1 MATDSTLIKLILL
14 YAMDKMDVA
23 LEEDVLTDLCTSD
36 HDWMNYMDCKDAL
49 AALEDVSFIQKK
61 SIQNKITYAITPDGR
76 MCLANFYTRIP
87 ISLRE
92 EINVS
97 VKNDRMKYRR
107 RQEYLSDYYKNS
119 DGTYTVHLRIMKP
132 GGEGSLVELKMVV
145 ESKETAVFIFKNWQ
159 NRAGSVYSALCD
171 NLLDC

>member
-1 MATDSTLIKLILL
+1 
-14 YAMDKMDVA
+14 
-23 LEEDVLTDLCTSD
+23 
-36 HDWMNYMDCKDAL
+36 
-49 AALEDVSFIQKK
+49 
-61 SIQNKITYAITPDGR
+61 

-92 EINVS
+92 EINTS

-107 RQEYLSDYYKNS
+107 RQEYISDYYKNS
-119 DGTYTVHLRIMKP
+119 DQTYTVHLRILKP
-132 GGEGSLVELKMVV
+132 GSNAALVELKMIV
-145 ESKETAVFIFKNWQ
+145 ESRETADYIYKNWQ

>member
-14 YAMDKMDVA
+14 YAMDKMDVS

-36 HDWMNYMDCKDAL
+36 HTWMNYMDCKDAL
-49 AALEDVSFIQKK
+49 AALEEVSFVIKK
-61 SIQNKITYAITPDGR
+61 SQQSKITYTITHEGR

-92 EINVS
+92 EINTS

-107 RQEYLSDYYKNS
+107 RQEYLSDYYRNS
-119 DGTYTVHLRIMKP
+119 DQTYTVHLRIMKP
-132 GGEGSLVELKMVV
+132 GGEGTLVELKMVV
-145 ESKETAVFIFKNWQ
+145 ESMETAAFIYKNWQ
-159 NRAGSVYSALCD
+159 ERAGAVYSALCD
-171 NLLDC
+171 TLLDC